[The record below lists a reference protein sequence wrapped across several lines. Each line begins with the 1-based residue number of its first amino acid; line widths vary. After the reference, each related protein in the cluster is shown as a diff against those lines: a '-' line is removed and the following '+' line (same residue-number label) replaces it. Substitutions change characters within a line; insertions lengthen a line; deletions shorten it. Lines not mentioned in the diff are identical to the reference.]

1 MVVYED
7 NRFLG
12 YGAEVSALIAEE
24 AFDALDGPI
33 VRVAGLDV
41 PAMPYSDPL
50 AGAFIPTAAKIAD
63 AMRRLAAY

>member
-1 MVVYED
+1 MG
-7 NRFLG
+7 F
-12 YGAEVSALIAEE
+12 GAEVSAIIAEE

-50 AGAFIPTAAKIAD
+50 AAAFIPTVEKIAG